1 MVINIMAQRAFTI
14 LSLDQVKSLGTSL
27 ADETARTEF
36 SNALKAQLA
45 EYAKRESANRRGGR
59 KPAEL
64 FFTGEFEVRPIFDR
78 ADDGKPIVPQ
88 TEEEWANVRFTTV
101 YPYSTKEGGKA
112 VGFFFGGQLFKED
125 AEGKSGHGT
134 INAILNEFENSVERV
149 GMTNEQAGK
158 ATAELLKKQ
167 GKVACETVVVGKNRS
182 GGDLYGYNLNKAE

>member
-1 MVINIMAQRAFTI
+1 MAQKAFTI
-14 LSLDQVKSLGTSL
+14 LSSDQVEAIKTSF
-27 ADETARTEF
+27 ADETAKTEF
-36 SNALKAQLA
+36 TNSYKKLLE
-45 EYAKRESANRRGGR
+45 EYAKREAANRRGGR

-64 FFTGEFEVRPIFDR
+64 FFTGEFEVRPIFDKD
-78 ADDGKPIVPQ
+78 ADGKPIVPQ

-101 YPYSTKEGGKA
+101 YPYSTKEGGKP

-134 INAILNEFENSVERV
+134 INQILNEFENSVERV
-149 GMTNEQAGK
+149 GMTNEQAAK
-158 ATAELLKKQ
+158 ATAKLLKEQ

>member
-1 MVINIMAQRAFTI
+1 MAQKAFTI
-14 LSLDQVKSLGTSL
+14 MMPDQVKALMASFV
-27 ADETARTEF
+27 DETTKTQF
-36 SNALKAQLA
+36 STSFKAALT

-78 ADDGKPIVPQ
+78 ADDGKPIVP
-88 TEEEWANVRFTTV
+88 TTDEEWANIRFTTV

-182 GGDLYGYNLNKAE
+182 GGDLYGYNLNKTE